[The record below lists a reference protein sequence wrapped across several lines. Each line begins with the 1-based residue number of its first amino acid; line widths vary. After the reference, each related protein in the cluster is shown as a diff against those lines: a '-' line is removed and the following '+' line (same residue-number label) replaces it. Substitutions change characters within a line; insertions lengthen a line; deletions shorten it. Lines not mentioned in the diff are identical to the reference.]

1 MRGTSPSHHIRIC
14 SHWTVTLAAGMHDF
28 IKKDAVGHQGDSDV
42 STVYRKSS

>member
-1 MRGTSPSHHIRIC
+1 MKKRIC
-14 SHWTVTLAAGMHDF
+14 SNWTVTLAAGMHDV